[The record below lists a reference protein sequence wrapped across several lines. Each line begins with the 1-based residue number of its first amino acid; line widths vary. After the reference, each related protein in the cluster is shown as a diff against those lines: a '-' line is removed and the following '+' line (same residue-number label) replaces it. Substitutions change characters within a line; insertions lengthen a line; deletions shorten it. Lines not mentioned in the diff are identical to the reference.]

1 MISAQG
7 LIYIHNLQTNK
18 LPQAIYEL
26 YHIPRHPAR
35 KKAKM
40 TPEYIPRTKIL
51 KNSLFY
57 RFSEYYSNVP
67 EYFREQKPKKFKKE
81 IKIYVKYNYPPYY
94 FPISDLNQNIDPN

>member
-1 MISAQG
+1 MISSQG
-7 LIYIHNLQTNK
+7 LLYIHNLQVNK

-26 YHIPRHPAR
+26 YHQPRNPAR

-57 RFSEYYSNVP
+57 QFSEYYSSVP
-67 EYFREQKPKKFKKE
+67 EYFKERKPKKF
-81 IKIYVKYNYPPYY
+81 
-94 FPISDLNQNIDPN
+94 